1 MDVLQI
7 NHEIVCVY
15 SCKNCFMLD
24 GLMEEDGG
32 PRVRG
37 VHVFECTGA
46 RLLVLNAVL
55 RG

>member
-1 MDVLQI
+1 
-7 NHEIVCVY
+7 
-15 SCKNCFMLD
+15 MLD

-32 PRVRG
+32 PRVPG

-55 RG
+55 RVKQSPKPYDPHSSQEAN